1 MDSNHR
7 SQRQQIYSL
16 PPLAARE
23 SHRMERVKGIE
34 PSQSAWKADVLPL
47 NYTRKWYG
55 AEYTALFANV
65 KPYSSFFFTFSEF
78 FPHDRK
84 LVSQKTKVRHSHRR
98 KKSPPKGGADAQN
111 PLGQSM
117 TPAKTE
123 RDPHKNQDESLPVP
137 KEKKFSPA
145 VASDAEWSAPAEAQA
160 EGSDGSSGETSQN
173 PEDDSVPTAPIP
185 DALSRPFHSRQTPP
199 GEDDPDSPPTSR
211 RTPPSLP
218 SHLRSDN
225 PCRSLPTE
233 SLFRRTP

>member
-1 MDSNHR
+1 MKKDFIPSPVKVLFPLNGSSCWLLHRNTPTIPQDYFFARTHDEAHAKKQKQSRLIGSGKWWWEMDSNHR

-78 FPHDRK
+78 SPHDRK
-84 LVSQKTKVRHSHRR
+84 LDSQKTKVRHSHRR

-123 RDPHKNQDESLPVP
+123 
-137 KEKKFSPA
+137 
-145 VASDAEWSAPAEAQA
+145 
-160 EGSDGSSGETSQN
+160 
-173 PEDDSVPTAPIP
+173 
-185 DALSRPFHSRQTPP
+185 
-199 GEDDPDSPPTSR
+199 
-211 RTPPSLP
+211 
-218 SHLRSDN
+218 
-225 PCRSLPTE
+225 
-233 SLFRRTP
+233 